1 MIMNSAAP
9 MLTAFGPKF
18 SLPMCQYRLQAQ
30 QLSSYSWQGAAHMAC
45 HSATCQPGAFGVIS
59 TAVIIMYP

>member
-30 QLSSYSWQGAAHMAC
+30 QLSSYSWQGAAHTWHAMV
-45 HSATCQPGAFGVIS
+45 QPASLGLLVS
-59 TAVIIMYP
+59 YQPQSS